1 MNTRHPGRI
10 LVAVLVAAAALVATP
25 GDAGAER
32 RAVAGSLT
40 LSDAVVAPGT
50 RVTATGS
57 LPPRRARTVKL
68 QVRRTTGWV
77 TLATDRSA
85 ATGRFTFPLAAP
97 LAAGARTYRVHA
109 PATTLS
115 GTRYPAASS
124 PTRPL
129 TVVAMTTV
137 DAGWRHACS
146 LGSNRRLW
154 CWGDNT
160 YGELGDG
167 RGGSFDDANPQI
179 SEPVRVTG
187 GGWTAVSTNG
197 ANTCGVKRDR
207 TGWCWGDHA
216 AYVLGVSKA
225 AEPVQVSG
233 RWTQLAT
240 GWFHVCGVAES
251 GSGWCWGRDDGQLG
265 SADPVPSGTRHQ
277 LPGTWTMIVPG
288 SGSNEYGVACGVQSD
303 HTAWCWGANASGQLG
318 TGDTERSAVPR
329 RVSGDDV
336 WRSVTV
342 GSEHACG
349 ITDDGAGWC
358 WGLNPTV
365 VSATGRSSSATSRSG
380 SPSRSGGAALDA
392 GWQHTC
398 GVTMA
403 GVAWCWGTNADGQLG
418 DGTSE
423 TRYHPNPKIHGSAP
437 AGPTSPADRTFTV
450 GTSAGRARAWGR
462 SDSGQTGSGAS
473 PSNVLTPRPV
483 VIDP

>member
-1 MNTRHPGRI
+1 M
-10 LVAVLVAAAALVATP
+10 VL
-25 GDAGAER
+25 
-32 RAVAGSLT
+32 
-40 LSDAVVAPGT
+40 
-50 RVTATGS
+50 
-57 LPPRRARTVKL
+57 
-68 QVRRTTGWV
+68 
-77 TLATDRSA
+77 
-85 ATGRFTFPLAAP
+85 
-97 LAAGARTYRVHA
+97 
-109 PATTLS
+109 
-115 GTRYPAASS
+115 
-124 PTRPL
+124 
-129 TVVAMTTV
+129 
-137 DAGWRHACS
+137 
-146 LGSNRRLW
+146 
-154 CWGDNT
+154 GDNT

-187 GGWTAVSTNG
+187 GGWTAFSTNG
-197 ANTCGVKRDR
+197 ANTCAIKQDR

-216 AYVLGVSKA
+216 GYVLGVSRA

-240 GWFHVCGVAES
+240 GWFHVCGVTEG

-265 SADPVPSGTRHQ
+265 SADPVPPGTRHQ

-288 SGSNEYGVACGVQSD
+288 SGSNESEIACGVQSD

-329 RVSGDDV
+329 QVTGDHV

-358 WGLNPTV
+358 WGLNLDGRLGDGTFVERHEPVRVTV
-365 VSATGRSSSATSRSG
+365 APRWRS
-380 SPSRSGGAALDA
+380 LDA

-403 GVAWCWGTNADGQLG
+403 GVAWCWGRNERGQLG

-423 TRYHPNPKIHGSAP
+423 TSYFPNPKIHEVGTGWTDIA
-437 AGPTSPADRTFTV
+437 AGWSFTV

-462 SDSGQTGSGAS
+462 SDIGQTGSGAS
-473 PSNVLTPRPV
+473 PSDVLTPSRV
-483 VIDP
+483 TIDP